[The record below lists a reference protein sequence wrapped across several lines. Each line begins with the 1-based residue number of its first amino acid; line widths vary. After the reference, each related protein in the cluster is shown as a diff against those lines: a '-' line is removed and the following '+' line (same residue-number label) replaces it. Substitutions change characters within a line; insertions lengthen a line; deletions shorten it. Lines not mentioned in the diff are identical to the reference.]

1 MSERDG
7 EGEEPRR
14 PRDPEPGEHRRWTID
29 LWRAGA
35 GGLVGGGLITA
46 TFWFLGSVR
55 AWEAAQ
61 LLATILE
68 TLPYFCSAVV
78 GATATIL
85 ALMLTVLSLS
95 AQTNVQ
101 LSEFHY
107 RRIRN
112 IARLDA
118 IVFVFTIVFFV
129 FIGMPYDEADGFPKH
144 ALTWVLYAVIVCS
157 SLITGVMIT
166 VVLSL
171 YQTVSETI
179 EVVGLGREHPH
190 MVHVERD
197 DDDD

>member
-1 MSERDG
+1 MSEERSPR
-7 EGEEPRR
+7 EGEEPRE
-14 PRDPEPGEHRRWTID
+14 PRDPEPGEQRRWTID

-46 TFWFLGSVR
+46 TFWFLGSVQ

-61 LLATILE
+61 LLSTILE
-68 TLPYFCSAVV
+68 TLPYFCSAVL

-95 AQTNVQ
+95 AQTDVQ

-112 IARLDA
+112 IARLDS

-129 FIGMPYDEADGFPKH
+129 FIGMPYDEADGFPES
-144 ALTWVLYAVIVCS
+144 AMTWVLYAVIICS

-166 VVLSL
+166 IVLSL

-179 EVVGLGREHPH
+179 EVVGLGREYAH
-190 MVHVERD
+190 MVHVED
-197 DDDD
+197 D